1 MGGGELTWRRELR
14 ESDWK
19 IFRKRIPEWR
29 ERYLQRKNKEI
40 ISVLTDKNKTSTEQ
54 FWDAKEKMEEEA
66 KILVDCLDG
75 HSRSKMD
82 WYLLLMYSHGL
93 INNDDLEKFSRE
105 LREQVLKGVKV
116 L

>member
-1 MGGGELTWRRELR
+1 LR
-14 ESDWK
+14 KSDWK
-19 IFRKRIPEWR
+19 IFRKRVPEWR

-40 ISVLTDKNKTSTEQ
+40 IGVLADKNKTPTEQ

-75 HSRSKMD
+75 HSRSKMN
-82 WYLLLMYSHGL
+82 WYLLLMYRPGL
-93 INNDDLEKFSRE
+93 INNDDLEE
-105 LREQVLKGVKV
+105 LSKELQEQVSKGFEV